1 MIVKMKKITVISLAQ
16 ARENTVTQ
24 LRTLGLLHVK
34 HVKTP
39 EDNTAS
45 SVEDKIKSAH
55 IANAILQEIKSKE
68 INENPTIQGAELVN
82 KTLLLQEKISQL
94 NDRKV
99 QVERELD
106 ELNVW
111 GNFNPKHIEELAEK
125 GIYVKLYNCNL
136 DTLPEIP
143 DDCAMHEFERT
154 KHSIAFALISKED
167 FSLEI
172 PEVQLPEISPSELI
186 AQLNDLKK
194 ELERRNIEKKSLA
207 LDKLAIDN
215 YLDELSEDLPFATA
229 RDHIASHGIL
239 CYLQGFSPEE
249 DINDFSILAKEH
261 GWGILIEDTVP
272 EDNVPT
278 LIRNPK
284 WLKPIS
290 VVFNFI
296 DTFPGYH
303 ELDISPVFYL
313 FFSLYYA
320 ILIGDAGY
328 GMLFLLATIGV
339 HIWKGKV
346 IPKQPLYL
354 MYVLNISM
362 IIWGILTGS
371 YFGVNLPQHAFIK
384 KFVVLDTSNFGETV
398 FFCFCVALAQLLI
411 AHIWNIVRYI
421 NSWIAIAE
429 VGRAGIVI
437 TMYFVANFLILN
449 KSLPGFV
456 IYLGIISIILAFVFS
471 CIGKKG
477 EDLLGNIF
485 QFPFSVINSFGDIAS
500 YIRLFAVGYASMAT
514 AQAFNSLALNV
525 GFDNILAGFFAALI
539 LILGHSLNMAMGGL
553 AVLVHGLRLNMLEF
567 SGHLGQE
574 WSGEKYNPLK
584 RSKDV

>member
-1 MIVKMKKITVISLAQ
+1 MIIKMKKITVISLAKT
-16 ARENTVTQ
+16 RKSTVEQ
-24 LRTLGLLHVK
+24 LRKLGLLHVK
-34 HVKTP
+34 NVKVT
-39 EDNTAS
+39 ESNTAS
-45 SVEDKIKSAH
+45 SVEDKIKTAH
-55 IANAILQEIKSKE
+55 NANAILQEIKSKE
-68 INENPTIQGAELVN
+68 FNENPTVQGAELVN
-82 KTLLLQEKISQL
+82 KTLVLQEKISQL
-94 NDRKV
+94 NEKIS
-99 QVERELD
+99 QAERELV

-111 GNFNPKHIEELAEK
+111 GEFNPEQIKELAGQ
-125 GIYVKLYNCNL
+125 GIFVKLYKCNL
-136 DTLPEIP
+136 EALPQIP
-143 DDCAMHEFERT
+143 DDCVMHEFERT
-154 KHSIAFALISKED
+154 KHAIAFALISKENI
-167 FSLEI
+167 SLEI

-186 AQLNDLKK
+186 AQLNDFKK
-194 ELERRNIEKKSLA
+194 ELEKRNNEMLA
-207 LDKLAIDN
+207 LATDKLSIDN
-215 YLDELSEDLPFATA
+215 YLDELNEDLPFATA
-229 RDHIASHGIL
+229 HDQIASHGIL
-239 CYLQGFSPEE
+239 CYLQGFAPEE
-249 DINDFSILAKEH
+249 NTDDFSIAAKEH
-261 GWGILIEDTVP
+261 GWGILIEEPVP

-328 GMLFLLATIGV
+328 GTLFLLATIGV

-362 IIWGILTGS
+362 IIWGVLTGS
-371 YFGVNLPQHAFIK
+371 YFGVELPQHAFVNKI
-384 KFVVLDTSNFGETV
+384 VILDTSNFGETV
-398 FFCFCVALAQLLI
+398 YFCFCVALAQLLI

-421 NSWIAIAE
+421 NSWTALAE

-437 TMYFVANFLILN
+437 TMYFVANFLILS
-449 KSLPGFV
+449 KPLPGFV
-456 IYLGIISIILAFVFS
+456 AYLGCVSIVLAFVFS

-477 EDLLGNIF
+477 EALVGNIF

-525 GFDNILAGFFAALI
+525 GFNNILAGFFAVLI

>member
-1 MIVKMKKITVISLAQ
+1 MIIKMKKMTVISLAKT
-16 ARENTVTQ
+16 REKTVEQ
-24 LRTLGLLHVK
+24 LRKLGLLHVK
-34 HVKTP
+34 HVQTP
-39 EDNTAS
+39 ESHTAS
-45 SVEDKIKSAH
+45 SVEDKIKAAH
-55 IANAILQEIKSKE
+55 IANAILYEIKSAKV
-68 INENPTIQGAELVN
+68 NENPTIHGAELVN
-82 KTLLLQEKISQL
+82 KVLHLQEKISQL
-94 NDRKV
+94 NEKIS
-99 QVERELD
+99 QIERELD

-111 GNFNPKHIEELAEK
+111 GEFNPKQIKNLTEQSVF
-125 GIYVKLYNCNL
+125 VKLFKCNL
-136 DTLPEIP
+136 EALPQIP
-143 DDCAMHEFERT
+143 DYCAMHEFERT
-154 KHSIAFALISKED
+154 KHSISFALISKKD

-172 PEVQLPEISPSELI
+172 PEVQLPEISPSELTS
-186 AQLNDLKK
+186 QLNDLKE
-194 ELERRNIEKKSLA
+194 ELVKKNNAMDVLA
-207 LDKLAIDN
+207 SDKLSIVN
-215 YLDELSEDLPFATA
+215 YLDELNEDLPFATA
-229 RDHIASHGIL
+229 HDHIASHGIL
-239 CYLQGFSPEE
+239 CYLQGFAPEE
-249 DINDFSILAKEH
+249 NIDDFSVAAKEH
-261 GWGILIEDTVP
+261 GWGVLIEDTVP
-272 EDNVPT
+272 GDNVPT

-328 GMLFLLATIGV
+328 GTIFLLATIGV

-362 IIWGILTGS
+362 IIWGILTGA
-371 YFGVNLPQHAFIK
+371 YFGIHLPQHAFVK
-384 KFVVLDTSNFGETV
+384 KIVLLDTANFGETV
-398 FFCFCVALAQLLI
+398 YFCFLVALAQLLI

-421 NSWIAIAE
+421 NSWLALAE
-429 VGRAGIVI
+429 LGRAGIVV
-437 TMYFVANFLILN
+437 TMYFAANFLILS
-449 KSLPGFV
+449 KPMPGFV
-456 IYLGIISIILAFVFS
+456 IYVGIISIVFAFVFS

-477 EDLLGNIF
+477 EDLIGNIF

-525 GFDNILAGFFAALI
+525 GFNNVFAGFFAAII

-584 RSKDV
+584 KNK